1 MDDSLQVRELT
12 AVHREYGHQFAKS
25 EVLSG
30 VIAGGSAADLHD
42 GVGAKR
48 RNLLRLETAEGEII
62 EVEISTAGWCANGEL
77 LYDTF
82 EAFMMDRSPRAREG
96 FHQDL
101 TSRLLELGERGE
113 SAP

>member
-12 AVHREYGHQFAKS
+12 AAHREYGNQFVKS
-25 EVLSG
+25 EVLSRMK
-30 VIAGGSAADLHD
+30 AGEGAAGLHD
-42 GVGAKR
+42 GVTARG
-48 RNLLRLETAEGEII
+48 RNFLRLETAEGEII
-62 EVEISTAGWCANGEL
+62 EVEVSTAGWCANGKL

-82 EAFMMDRSPRAREG
+82 EALMMDRSPRAREG

-101 TSRLLELGERGE
+101 TSRLLALGKRAE